1 MPQVVVAWSA
11 CLMSFNGVML
21 AWLYLNCVSFMPTL
35 VGGLNG
41 SWACS
46 IVSCNMIVSRTHAF
60 ISWLSGWHGWV
71 SQQQIQALC
80 GHFLPDFGKRCQL
93 QKLGFSVCDSSH
105 IASSL
110 WDCFVVKLG
119 LRKTAATP
127 TLLACLIVRC
137 SCNGQDGN
145 LEFAALCV
153 SKITAELET
162 VEGRG
167 ENPSFHYETRAL
179 QIVDSS
185 EGIAVVLTTY

>member
-1 MPQVVVAWSA
+1 
-11 CLMSFNGVML
+11 
-21 AWLYLNCVSFMPTL
+21 
-35 VGGLNG
+35 
-41 SWACS
+41 
-46 IVSCNMIVSRTHAF
+46 
-60 ISWLSGWHGWV
+60 
-71 SQQQIQALC
+71 
-80 GHFLPDFGKRCQL
+80 
-93 QKLGFSVCDSSH
+93 
-105 IASSL
+105 
-110 WDCFVVKLG
+110 LG
-119 LRKTAATP
+119 LWKTAATP

-185 EGIAVVLTTY
+185 EEIAVVLTNILDQGTCSSGFHCTQHISDGVLFGKFLWV